1 MPGLGQFGDL
11 NGGRDGEEEGE
22 AKRTDVPGTG
32 VWRPPYMGEKESCD
46 GAGVEEEKKQ
56 GAGVLSKV
64 VESPG

>member
-1 MPGLGQFGDL
+1 M
-11 NGGRDGEEEGE
+11 EGE
-22 AKRTDVPGTG
+22 VERRRGKRKRTDVPGTG

-46 GAGVEEEKKQ
+46 GAGVEEGKKQ